1 MEVAFEVFGVNAE
14 VVIVVSEGYV
24 AGKRNGCSVGSDTIG
39 SVSLGLLA
47 TVAGISFGI
56 IAVVVVEGV
65 AELFESI
72 SKNI

>member
-1 MEVAFEVFGVNAE
+1 VLEVFGVNAE
-14 VVIVVSEGYV
+14 EVIVVSEGYV
-24 AGKRNGCSVGSDTIG
+24 VGKRNGCSVGSDTIG
-39 SVSLGLLA
+39 SLSFGLLA

-65 AELFESI
+65 AELFESM